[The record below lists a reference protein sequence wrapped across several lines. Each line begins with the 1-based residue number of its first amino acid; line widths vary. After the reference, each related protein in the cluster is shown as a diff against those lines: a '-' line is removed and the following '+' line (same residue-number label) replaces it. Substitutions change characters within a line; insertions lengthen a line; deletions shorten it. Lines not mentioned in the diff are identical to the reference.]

1 VAIRVAASRGEELI
15 GVISERQFPQT
26 GSAKKWLR
34 PVKTTYIMKNFLT
47 QWGIARFLHAI
58 LFSRMYY
65 TPKEMLG

>member
-1 VAIRVAASRGEELI
+1 
-15 GVISERQFPQT
+15 
-26 GSAKKWLR
+26 
-34 PVKTTYIMKNFLT
+34 MKNFLT